1 MLSQDCWCGA
11 SPVGVLRGRMPEVA
25 LVHSELHLIP
35 RISLRRRITDHF
47 MTAVAVLTVILV
59 LVPLVAIFGYLVY
72 RGIGSINWAF
82 LTQTPKPVGEA
93 GGGMANAI
101 AGSGFILL
109 IASVIGVPLGIGA
122 GIYLAEYGQNRFGDA
137 IRFTADVLNGVPSIV
152 IGIVAYGIVVLAQ
165 GHFSALAGGVAL
177 SLMMIPTI
185 SRTTAEML
193 LLVPNSL
200 REASYGLGI
209 SRWRTT
215 LSITLRTAT
224 SGVITGVMLAF
235 ARVAG
240 ETAPL
245 LFTAFGNQYWNFKM
259 DQPTAALPLQ
269 IFTYAISPYEDWH
282 RQAWAGALILIVLIV
297 VSVALVRYVT
307 SRGVLRGTH

>member
-1 MLSQDCWCGA
+1 MPETVTATSDFAA
-11 SPVGVLRGRMPEVA
+11 SP
-25 LVHSELHLIP
+25 
-35 RISLRRRITDHF
+35 ISLWRRGMNSFATLAAAA
-47 MTAVAVLTVILV
+47 AVVLV
-59 LVPLVAIFGYLVY
+59 LLPLGAVFGYLIY
-72 RGIGSINWAF
+72 KGFGSINWAF

-101 AGSGFILL
+101 AGSAFILL
-109 IASVIGVPLGIGA
+109 IASGIGVPIGIGA
-122 GIYLAEYGQNRFGDA
+122 GIYLAEYGRNQFGN
-137 IRFTADVLNGVPSIV
+137 IVRFTADVLNGVPSIV
-152 IGIVAYGIVVLAQ
+152 VGIVAYAIVVLSQ

-177 SLMMIPTI
+177 AIMMIPTVA
-185 SRTTAEML
+185 RTTEEML
-193 LLVPNSL
+193 LLVPNTV
-200 REASYGLGI
+200 REASYGLGV

-245 LFTAFGNQYWNFKM
+245 LFTAFGNQYWNWKVN
-259 DQPTAALPLQ
+259 QPTAALSLQ
-269 IFTYAISPYEDWH
+269 IFTYAISPFDEWH

-297 VSVALVRYVT
+297 FAVSAVRVVT
-307 SRGVLRGTH
+307 SRGMLKGAN

>member
-1 MLSQDCWCGA
+1 
-11 SPVGVLRGRMPEVA
+11 MPEDPIATSKKTV
-25 LVHSELHLIP
+25 P
-35 RISLRRRITDHF
+35 RVNLRRRVVNG
-47 MTAVAVLTVILV
+47 AVTCAAAGSVILV
-59 LVPLVAIFGYLVY
+59 LIPLVAVFGYLVY
-72 RGIGSINWAF
+72 RGIGSVNWAF

-101 AGSGFILL
+101 AGSAFILL
-109 IASVIGVPLGIGA
+109 IASVIGVPFGIGA
-122 GIYLAEYGQNRFGDA
+122 GIYLAEYGRNRFGDV

-177 SLMMIPTI
+177 SLMMIPII
-185 SRTTAEML
+185 SRTTEEML

-245 LFTAFGNQYWNFKM
+245 LFTAFGNQYWNFSM
-259 DQPTAALPLQ
+259 EQPTAALPLQ
-269 IFTYAISPYEDWH
+269 IFTYAISPFDEWH
-282 RQAWAGALILIVLIV
+282 RQAWAGALVLIVLIV
-297 VSVALVRYVT
+297 VSVSAVRIAA
-307 SRGVLRGTH
+307 SRGMLKGAN

>member
-1 MLSQDCWCGA
+1 
-11 SPVGVLRGRMPEVA
+11 MPETVTA
-25 LVHSELHLIP
+25 TSDFAAAP
-35 RISLRRRITDHF
+35 ISLWRRGMNLFATLAAAA
-47 MTAVAVLTVILV
+47 AVVLV
-59 LVPLVAIFGYLVY
+59 LLPLGAVFGYLIY
-72 RGIGSINWAF
+72 KGIGSINWAF

-101 AGSGFILL
+101 AGSAWILL
-109 IASVIGVPLGIGA
+109 IASVMGVPIGIGA
-122 GIYLAEYGQNRFGDA
+122 GIYLAEYGRNRFGNVV
-137 IRFTADVLNGVPSIV
+137 RFTADVLNGVPSIV
-152 IGIVAYGIVVLAQ
+152 VGIVAYGIVVLSQ

-177 SLMMIPTI
+177 AIMMIPTI
-185 SRTTAEML
+185 ARTSEEML
-193 LLVPNSL
+193 LLVPNTV
-200 REASYGLGI
+200 REAAYGLGV

-245 LFTAFGNQYWNFKM
+245 LFTAFGNQYWNWKM
-259 DQPTAALPLQ
+259 NQPTAALSLQ
-269 IFTYAISPYEDWH
+269 IFTYAISPFDEWH

-297 VSVALVRYVT
+297 FAVSAVRIVAG
-307 SRGVLRGTH
+307 RGMLKGAN